1 MKKNKV
7 YSINSAVGKKKEHSH
22 RSLHKI
28 WFHSY
33 ENPEWVYLKRQ
44 EVD

>member
-7 YSINSAVGKKKEHSH
+7 YSINSVVGKKKEHGH

-28 WFHSY
+28 CFRSY
-33 ENPEWVYLKRQ
+33 ENPE
-44 EVD
+44 